1 LSALLDRKPQL
12 LRPLAAQLMPPPV
25 AAIDPTQRLGIDL
38 ALPPAPADLQRAP
51 AAVLTGICARI
62 ARLGGFERSAELGAV
77 DPAQVG
83 STRLIRPVSALRI
96 AFRNAAGLT

>member
-38 ALPPAPADLQRAP
+38 ALPPTPADLQRALS
-51 AAVLTGICARI
+51 AVLTGICARI

-77 DPAQVG
+77 DPAPVG
-83 STRLIRPVSALRI
+83 STPLIRPVSALRI
-96 AFRNAAGLT
+96 ALRNAAGLT